1 MGSRKQP
8 VLYALFKP
16 VSSPNKDTGAH
27 NKGRK
32 STWEGDICDHITEHI
47 NSSLDP

>member
-27 NKGRK
+27 NKGEKALGRGISVTILP
-32 STWEGDICDHITEHI
+32 ST
-47 NSSLDP
+47 